1 MDEVEVDTSDNNTLS
16 LASHSSSEKFEQ
28 VILPAIFGAFFG
40 IIAQM
45 SLSNGY
51 IDIPYDS
58 ETYIG
63 KIFDM
68 LVILSAVFPAII
80 LQTLVQRR
88 NDINTK
94 EFFLG
99 GIAVMVAI
107 TIFGLMF
114 SWCLIPVAVLLWF
127 YASMSWSQHE
137 MPDFRLGFWAGL
149 GCIVG
154 SLCGSIATVML
165 LA

>member
-1 MDEVEVDTSDNNTLS
+1 MDEVEVDTSEDNTLS
-16 LASHSSSEKFEQ
+16 EAGRSSSEKFEQ
-28 VILPAIFGAFFG
+28 VMLPATIGAFVG
-40 IIAQM
+40 VLAQL
-45 SLSNGY
+45 SLSNGFFNS
-51 IDIPYDS
+51 PYTP

-68 LVILSAVFPAII
+68 LVILSAVIPAIF
-80 LQTLVQRR
+80 LQTLIQRR
-88 NDINTK
+88 NGINTK

-99 GIAVMVAI
+99 GIAVLVAI
-107 TIFGLMF
+107 SIFGLMF

-154 SLCGSIATVML
+154 SLCGSIATVYV